1 MSTKHTP
8 EPWIRDDRSG
18 LECDVRAASGRKVA
32 LCWGLA
38 SNNARNYDKKYK
50 AECDANARRIVAC
63 VNACRG
69 IDDELL
75 ADDCIRKTREDRD
88 ELLKQR
94 DELLK
99 SLRWAVREIERNTCS
114 HEETERLGFIWTRCR
129 MCGKQ
134 WADDEGG
141 FVPHKD
147 CEELEAARSAIAKA
161 TGAPK

>member
-94 DELLK
+94 DELLEA
-99 SLRWAVREIERNTCS
+99 LRGLLDGVDCS
-114 HEETERLGFIWTRCR
+114 DYGEVGIDNPEPVTHQPGNSCPV
-129 MCGKQ
+129 C
-134 WADDEGG
+134 
-141 FVPHKD
+141 
-147 CEELEAARSAIAKA
+147 AARAAIAKA

>member
-1 MSTKHTP
+1 MNEIKHTP
-8 EPWIRDDRSG
+8 EPWLRDDRSG

-94 DELLK
+94 DELLEALK
-99 SLRWAVREIERNTCS
+99 
-114 HEETERLGFIWTRCR
+114 
-129 MCGKQ
+129 
-134 WADDEGG
+134 
-141 FVPHKD
+141 
-147 CEELEAARSAIAKA
+147 AARRAIGDHHAPEDCYATGPMTGNDYLDLVQCPACFAISKYDDA
-161 TGAPK
+161 VSNSTGAPK

>member
-8 EPWIRDDRSG
+8 EPWAIERARSG
-18 LECDVRAASGRKVA
+18 SIKAIGPCVAEEYAGSAWLEVPEED
-32 LCWGLA
+32 
-38 SNNARNYDKKYK
+38 
-50 AECDANARRIVAC
+50 ARRIVAC

-75 ADDCIRKTREDRD
+75 TDDCIRKTREDRD

-114 HEETERLGFIWTRCR
+114 HEDTEQLGFIWTRCR